1 MWLRFWAF
9 LDWCFFGPA
18 SMRPGLF
25 GLAIR
30 ASRYP
35 YAVIRDLS
43 GGEINLRAMSLVY
56 TTLLTIIPLVAFS
69 FAILKA
75 LGFHHDLQPI
85 VLEFFR
91 PLGTQAASAVTTRVM
106 TFADRVSSG
115 IVGSVGFALLGWTL
129 VGTIKKVED
138 SFNFLW
144 RVEQPRSF
152 ARRIVE
158 YLTLLIIGPVLL
170 VAFIGL
176 MHETLSGAPLQTVAG
191 MPLLDQ
197 LPDLLIAV
205 APYAMVT
212 AFFTGMYMFIP
223 NTRVQWQPALIG
235 AVVAG
240 VTWAAVGK
248 MFTAFVVY
256 STRLTVVYAGFAFIV
271 VALLWTYLGWLI
283 LLAGTQ
289 LSFYLQNPT
298 YLRLGLQELRLSC
311 VELEQLALKLMY
323 FVGRAHVTGAK
334 RWSVNQLA
342 RELGLPGIAV
352 AKMATALERAGL
364 VIVTDPGEL
373 LCARDLSRVTVYE
386 ILDLARNQRSG
397 HTPPRDLP
405 IPAVDKL
412 TAALDEMRRNRC
424 GDLTLRDLVEEAARP
439 VGVDEP
445 SFPRSSFPR

>member
-1 MWLRFWAF
+1 
-9 LDWCFFGPA
+9 
-18 SMRPGLF
+18 
-25 GLAIR
+25 
-30 ASRYP
+30 
-35 YAVIRDLS
+35 
-43 GGEINLRAMSLVY
+43 
-56 TTLLTIIPLVAFS
+56 
-69 FAILKA
+69 
-75 LGFHHDLQPI
+75 
-85 VLEFFR
+85 
-91 PLGTQAASAVTTRVM
+91 
-106 TFADRVSSG
+106 
-115 IVGSVGFALLGWTL
+115 
-129 VGTIKKVED
+129 
-138 SFNFLW
+138 
-144 RVEQPRSF
+144 
-152 ARRIVE
+152 
-158 YLTLLIIGPVLL
+158 
-170 VAFIGL
+170 
-176 MHETLSGAPLQTVAG
+176 
-191 MPLLDQ
+191 
-197 LPDLLIAV
+197 
-205 APYAMVT
+205 
-212 AFFTGMYMFIP
+212 
-223 NTRVQWQPALIG
+223 
-235 AVVAG
+235 
-240 VTWAAVGK
+240 

-364 VIVTDPGEL
+364 VIVTDLGEL
-373 LCARDLSRVTVYE
+373 LCARDLARVTVYE

-412 TAALDEMRRNRC
+412 TAALDELRRNRC

-445 SFPRSSFPR
+445 SFPRSSFRQ